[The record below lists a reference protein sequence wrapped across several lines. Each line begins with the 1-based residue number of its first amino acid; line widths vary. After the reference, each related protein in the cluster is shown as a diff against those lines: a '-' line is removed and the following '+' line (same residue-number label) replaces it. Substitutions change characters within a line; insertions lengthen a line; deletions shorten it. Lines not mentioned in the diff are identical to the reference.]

1 MDYSV
6 RPTRAELEKVRSII
20 DNAVNSYSYG
30 LDVEKVELFLSWQR
44 IEEDFSV
51 LEVQD
56 QEITI
61 AVNPDAKDFE
71 NVEEKVV
78 EALLEVEFI
87 ENADFKSIELK
98 WQEVLKFAYVALRMN
113 ELTGSELEVDEHL
126 EERWPHIRDQLG
138 EKVSQYDQFFYM
150 NTLRIGEAIAKKMEK
165 SPKELSS
172 LKKSDIE
179 DAGEKI

>member
-6 RPTRAELEKVRSII
+6 RPTRNEVEKVTSII

-30 LDVEKVELFLSWQR
+30 LDVENVEFFLGWQR

-51 LEVQD
+51 LEVED
-56 QEITI
+56 HEINA

-71 NVEEKVV
+71 NIEEKVV
-78 EALLEVEFI
+78 EALLEVEFM
-87 ENADFKSIELK
+87 EKSDFNSIEFK
-98 WQEVLKFAYVALRMN
+98 WQEVLKFAYVALRMK

-138 EKVSQYDQFFYM
+138 EKTSNYDQFFYM
-150 NTLRIGEAIAKKMEK
+150 NTLRIGEAIAEK
-165 SPKELSS
+165 LGKTSEELSG

-179 DAGEKI
+179 EAGAKL